1 MQRVQKIY
9 RSDAFQHNLEEN
21 RKAEV
26 DRRLCKHDMRHFLDV
41 ARLAYIFSLERGY
54 EIPKE
59 IIYATALLH
68 DIGKH
73 CQYKDGTPHEIASAE
88 LAEPILID
96 TGFNER
102 EQSEIL
108 AAILAHRSGVKVS
121 ESKSLLAEVI
131 YDGDKRSRR
140 CYDCEARDECNWGDD
155 KKNLNIKW

>member
-59 IIYATALLH
+59 MIYATALLH

-73 CQYKDGTPHEIASAE
+73 CQYKEGIPHEVASAK
-88 LAEPILID
+88 LAEPILIGA
-96 TGFNER
+96 GFSEL
-102 EQSEIL
+102 EKDEIL
-108 AAILAHRSGVKVS
+108 AAISAHRSAEKMR
-121 ESKSLLAEVI
+121 ESKSFLAEVI
-131 YDGDKRSRR
+131 YDGDKKSRS
-140 CYDCEARDECNWGDD
+140 CYDCEAKDECNWGDD
-155 KKNLNIKW
+155 KKNLNINW